1 MSKENEFTPKL
12 GRIGN
17 RGVRTAKGTL
27 ARLKRSVARSRA
39 TSGSAR
45 RTGFKGHRFGRGAA
59 IGALSRTRKFAR
71 SRRVVVKVHIA
82 RTGSFGNG
90 GFARHVGYITRDGT
104 ERDGSKGVLYD
115 KEAKGVDAQKFN
127 QDAEDDRR
135 QFRIILSPEDGHEL
149 TDMKETTREFMA
161 GVERDLGVKLDWV
174 AVDHHNTAHPH
185 THIVIRSGSPGA
197 ELVIAKDY
205 ITHGMRARAE
215 EVLTNELGLRREHD
229 IARSQAREVSLDRF
243 TSIDHVLAR
252 DAADLIVIVRPNL
265 GSDDRFDYALK
276 QRRLGHLQTL
286 GIAEKVSA
294 SEWHLSQGWE
304 DALRSLGKRD
314 DIIRTLSS
322 KVGERLRVQNLMS
335 VEASDLSDGPL
346 TGSVAAT
353 GPGDELRNGRM
364 VIIDGLDGR
373 PWAMDVAEDKITGL
387 PKLGGI
393 IELKSSPVKL
403 KPSDRT
409 IIEIAKANTGIYS
422 DALHSAHDPGA
433 STEFRLAHKRRLE
446 ALRRAGI
453 SEHLKDGRWR
463 IPGDYAD
470 KVLKY
475 EAKRSAPSIVVRSW
489 LSLEALIDH
498 SDAGWLDQLSHS
510 DVDHLGQGF
519 GQETKHAFNQRRKWL
534 TEQGWIESESHA
546 LRPEQIAEMKQTAR
560 VAALRHL
567 SDNTKL
573 RAGNLKPHT
582 EFTGLYQS
590 NIDLPQGRFA
600 VLQNKTHITLVP
612 WRAGL
617 ARHQGKALT
626 VSMKGQRV
634 SWQLARTRARTR

>member
-39 TSGSAR
+39 ASSPTR

-59 IGALSRTRKFAR
+59 IGALSRTRNFAR
-71 SRRVVVKVHIA
+71 SRRAVVKVHIA
-82 RTGSFGNG
+82 RTGALGNG
-90 GFARHVGYITRDGT
+90 GFARHVGYIGRDGT
-104 ERDGSKGVLYD
+104 ERDGSEGVLYD
-115 KEAKGVDAQKFN
+115 QETNEVDAQKFN
-127 QDAEDDRR
+127 QDAKDDRR

-161 GVERDLGVKLDWV
+161 GVERDLGVELDWV

-229 IARSQAREVSLDRF
+229 IARSQAREVNLDRF
-243 TSIDHVLAR
+243 TSIDRVLASESV
-252 DAADLIVIVRPNL
+252 DLIVIVRPKL
-265 GSDDRFDYALK
+265 GSNDRFDYAIK
-276 QRRLGHLQTL
+276 QRRLGHLRTL
-286 GIAEKVSA
+286 GLAEKTSA
-294 SEWHLSQGWE
+294 SEWRLSQGWDHE
-304 DALRSLGKRD
+304 LRWLGKRG

-322 KVGERLRVQNLMS
+322 KVGERLSEQGLMS
-335 VEASDLSDGPL
+335 VDAARLSDGPL
-346 TGSVAAT
+346 IGSITAT

-373 PWAMDVAEDKITGL
+373 PWAMNVAEDKITGL
-387 PKLGGI
+387 PKLDGI
-393 IELKSSPVKL
+393 VELQSSPVKL

-409 IIEIAKANTGIYS
+409 IIEIAKTNAGNYS
-422 DALHSAHDPGA
+422 DALHAAHDLSS
-433 STEFRLAHKRRLE
+433 STDFRLAHKRRLE

-453 SEHLKDGRWR
+453 SERLSDGRWR

-470 KVLKY
+470 QVLEY
-475 EAKRSAPSIVVRSW
+475 ETKRSAPSIIVRSW
-489 LSLEALIDH
+489 LSLDVLIDH
-498 SDAGWLDQLSHS
+498 SDAGWLDQLTHS
-510 DVDHLGQGF
+510 NVDHLGQGF
-519 GQETKHAFNQRRKWL
+519 GQETKHAFYQRRKWL
-534 TEQGWIESESHA
+534 VQQGWIEFESHA
-546 LRPEQIAEMKQTAR
+546 LRPEQIADMKQTAR
-560 VAALRHL
+560 AAALRHL
-567 SDNTKL
+567 SHKTKL
-573 RAGNLKPHT
+573 RASYLKPHT
-582 EFTGLYQS
+582 EFTGLYYS

-600 VLQNKTHITLVP
+600 VLQSKKHVTLVQ

-617 ARHQGKALT
+617 AQHRGKVLT
-626 VSMKGQRV
+626 VSMKGQSV
-634 SWQLARTRARTR
+634 SWQLVRTRARTR